1 MRKKWPFLVVAA
13 LLVSML
19 AACGSGNGG
28 NGGAASSQPAA
39 SEGET
44 GSEKPVNIYMFL
56 NMPEYTEAFNAF
68 VEEYKKVKPNVTIQ
82 LEVMQADYPTVLKS
96 KIASGN
102 IPDVFVSTAGGEI
115 KQYAEYSAD
124 LTNEPLAAVMSD
136 SVKKNMS
143 YDGKVLGLPLKDN
156 LFALIYNKKLFR
168 EAGIT
173 EEPRTLSELREAIA
187 KLEAKGITPFTNG
200 YKEWWVY
207 KHIFQ
212 HFINGATDNAEQLVN
227 DFIAGKTTFRDHPVL
242 LNFFDFIDLTVEHGM
257 PKPLERDLSA
267 EISDFAMGK
276 AAMMTGQG
284 AWTEEQI
291 LKIAPDMEIGVMGY
305 PVSEDPEQ
313 AMIITGADQALRIY
327 KDSPVLQ
334 ETLDFF
340 NWLYTSDYGKRWFS
354 EVAKVIPPV
363 KDAAFPNMQMPQQM
377 KQIMETGKTGDL
389 AINYSLDSF
398 HQKFGEIMQAYVGG
412 AKSRDQ
418 AIEEIQK
425 AWMQLGAPN

>member
-1 MRKKWPFLVVAA
+1 
-13 LLVSML
+13 
-19 AACGSGNGG
+19 
-28 NGGAASSQPAA
+28 
-39 SEGET
+39 
-44 GSEKPVNIYMFL
+44 
-56 NMPEYTEAFNAF
+56 
-68 VEEYKKVKPNVTIQ
+68 
-82 LEVMQADYPTVLKS
+82 
-96 KIASGN
+96 
-102 IPDVFVSTAGGEI
+102 
-115 KQYAEYSAD
+115 
-124 LTNEPLAAVMSD
+124 
-136 SVKKNMS
+136 
-143 YDGKVLGLPLKDN
+143 
-156 LFALIYNKKLFR
+156 
-168 EAGIT
+168 
-173 EEPRTLSELREAIA
+173 
-187 KLEAKGITPFTNG
+187 
-200 YKEWWVY
+200 VY

-227 DFIAGKTTFRDHPVL
+227 DFIAGKTTFQDHPVL
-242 LNFFDFIDLTVEHGM
+242 LNFFDFIDLTVQHGM

-267 EISDFAMGK
+267 EISDFATGK

-425 AWMQLGAPN
+425 AWMQFGAPN